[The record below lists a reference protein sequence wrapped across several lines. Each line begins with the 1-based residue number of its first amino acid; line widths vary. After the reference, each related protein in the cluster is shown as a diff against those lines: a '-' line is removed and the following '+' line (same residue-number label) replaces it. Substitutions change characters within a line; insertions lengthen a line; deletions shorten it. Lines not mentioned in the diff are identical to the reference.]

1 MQECGCEWSLTNF
14 EEKYNKLKD
23 ANSQRNA
30 LICQLKY
37 YKFVLKSKCDD
48 KKRFQQTVQG
58 RAYSLSELKENLLHI
73 IQYNEDDGPQPILE
87 QQQMSVV
94 EMQEK
99 LKLAKETIKLK
110 LEKLKNRKKSKPS
123 VKNRKTK
130 NMTQEKIVG
139 KTVDQIFDVEGEDDT
154 VTQVTYTGVVTRI
167 VEKNESNPKEPLFE
181 IVNDF
186 VYNNDEDCDDD
197 RQPDEEN
204 TFEYALLHDYFEG
217 ILILH

>member
-1 MQECGCEWSLTNF
+1 
-14 EEKYNKLKD
+14 
-23 ANSQRNA
+23 
-30 LICQLKY
+30 
-37 YKFVLKSKCDD
+37 
-48 KKRFQQTVQG
+48 
-58 RAYSLSELKENLLHI
+58 
-73 IQYNEDDGPQPILE
+73 
-87 QQQMSVV
+87 
-94 EMQEK
+94 
-99 LKLAKETIKLK
+99 
-110 LEKLKNRKKSKPS
+110 
-123 VKNRKTK
+123 
-130 NMTQEKIVG
+130 MTQEKIVG
-139 KTVDQIFDVEGEDDT
+139 KTVDHIFDVEGEDDT